1 MIMTGGSAARQS
13 ALRSGQ
19 GSTLSLAMLVGAGI
33 AGVSAFLFDTAAEAK
48 TPGSTY
54 CYYGTC
60 HRVKTIAETE
70 GMVGTKEVVQA
81 SFYDDCKKDSLN
93 PCGLTSSGETFSP
106 NRPDNAAS
114 PIYPDGTTLLVWAPQ
129 SKEAAVLRVNNAGP
143 YWGGRKL
150 DVSRAAAEAL
160 GFAPYG
166 VAQLQVK
173 VLEAPSP
180 AEATYKR
187 YRRYHAV
194 PGPFG
199 RYDSIEEARL
209 SIAVME
215 AFDDMPTASVEPP
228 IADVALAITNGA
240 DADILHIDV
249 PEPVVV
255 VAAAE
260 VQPTRAKMKTTV
272 KRQEAKAKRMAA
284 KRKQHYARRNGAK
297 RSSVASRR
305 QARGARY
312 AQQERASSSR
322 RYARSNK
329 AGRSRYVVRQL
340 RGRRPAL
347 TRSIK
352 RGARRM
358 AEVRLPGANAWQPL
372 NGSRLLRGVPS
383 GALMNERTPLP
394 RPPVSGP
401 VQVV

>member
-1 MIMTGGSAARQS
+1 MIMTGGSAVRQS
-13 ALRSGQ
+13 VLRSGQ
-19 GSTLSLAMLVGAGI
+19 ATTLSLAMLVGAGI
-33 AGVSAFLFDTAAEAK
+33 AGATAFLFDTAAEAK

-70 GMVGTKEVVQA
+70 NLVGTKEVVQA
-81 SFYDDCKKDSLN
+81 SFYDDCKNDSLN

-114 PIYPDGTTLLVWAPQ
+114 PIYPDGTTLLVWSPQ
-129 SKEAAVLRVNNAGP
+129 SKAAAVLRVNNAGP

-160 GFAPYG
+160 GFAPVG

-215 AFDDMPTASVEPP
+215 AFDEMPTASVASP
-228 IADVALAITNGA
+228 IADVTLAIANGS
-240 DADILHIDV
+240 DAEILHIDV

-284 KRKQHYARRNGAK
+284 KRKQHYARRNGAR
-297 RSSVASRR
+297 RSSIASRR
-305 QARGARY
+305 QVRGSRY
-312 AQQERASSSR
+312 AQRERASSR
-322 RYARSNK
+322 RLAGNRVT
-329 AGRSRYVVRQL
+329 GRSRYVVRQM

-352 RGARRM
+352 RGSRRV

-383 GALMNERTPLP
+383 GALTNDRALP
-394 RPPVSGP
+394 PKPPVLGP